1 MTLLSDAPARDDAPD
16 REPRPRLAV
25 AFAAGA
31 AIAAGIALY
40 AYSRS
45 EMWLDEA
52 LSVNIARLP
61 LGDLRS
67 ALEHDGAPPLYYAML
82 HAWTGAFGT
91 GNEAARSLSAL
102 FGVGALVGLWF
113 AGRRLGGTRLAWIV
127 VVVTATN
134 PYAIRYATEA
144 RMYMLEL
151 FLVAWGIVAVQWA
164 LDRPTLARLA
174 PVAVIT
180 AALVLTQ
187 YWAFYLIGVVGL
199 ALLTVA
205 WRDPSRRAAAL
216 RVVAAIAVGGLVF
229 LFWLPTFLSQREH
242 TGTPWGDPVLPAL
255 PIGETLLGFSGG
267 EEQEGWALLLVAF
280 PLLLVGVF
288 ARALDGRHLEVDLW
302 GQPRARW
309 FAAVGAGTL
318 IVGTIL
324 SYLAGQAFEARYSV
338 IVFPFFVL
346 LVGLGITAF
355 TDDRVRMGVLVVV
368 VGLGLV
374 GGLRNAT
381 EQRTQAGQ
389 VAAVLTAE
397 AQPGDVVV
405 ACPDQLGPSVH
416 RLGPGGLDEVTYPD
430 LTSTAF
436 VDWVDYQER
445 LDAADPTAFAEAVV
459 ARAGTRTIWFVTG
472 PGYPNHQGACEAV
485 SAALT
490 ARRERVGRVLPSDDY
505 FEKPG
510 LQQFP
515 PGS

>member
-1 MTLLSDAPARDDAPD
+1 MSDHWNVRRAHHRLTAVPSPLVTLLSDAPVRDDAPQ

-25 AFAAGA
+25 ALAAGA
-31 AIAAGIALY
+31 AIAAGLALY

-199 ALLTVA
+199 ALLAVA
-205 WRDPSRRAAAL
+205 WRDLSRRAAAL

-255 PIGETLLGFSGG
+255 PIGETFLGFSGG
-267 EEQEGWALLLVAF
+267 EEQEGWALLLVAV

-288 ARALDGRHLEVDLW
+288 ARALDGRHLEVDLR

-318 IVGTIL
+318 VVGTIL
-324 SYLAGQAFEARYSV
+324 SYLAGQAFEAALQR
-338 IVFPFFVL
+338 
-346 LVGLGITAF
+346 
-355 TDDRVRMGVLVVV
+355 DRVPVL
-368 VGLGLV
+368 
-374 GGLRNAT
+374 RA
-381 EQRTQAGQ
+381 AGR
-389 VAAVLTAE
+389 AR
-397 AQPGDVVV
+397 DHR
-405 ACPDQLGPSVH
+405 VH
-416 RLGPGGLDEVTYPD
+416 RRPSPHGCARRGCRTRSCRRAAQRDRAAHPGRPGGGGPH
-430 LTSTAF
+430 
-436 VDWVDYQER
+436 R
-445 LDAADPTAFAEAVV
+445 RGPT
-459 ARAGTRTIWFVTG
+459 W
-472 PGYPNHQGACEAV
+472 
-485 SAALT
+485 
-490 ARRERVGRVLPSDDY
+490 
-505 FEKPG
+505 
-510 LQQFP
+510 
-515 PGS
+515 